1 MSYNP
6 SELYYTSLQ
15 GLKQEGMAYNETGIP
30 MKKVLILTNSFRE
43 QAPVEYKVKRLKEVF
58 ASYGVSAD
66 VRSAK
71 DLPAGFEDSETV
83 GFDFSPYGFAI
94 DLDKDEQ
101 YAYFLETK
109 IPLVNSAK
117 SMSLCNNKFMTYL
130 ALSGSGIRM
139 PYTLPSHLCYTKGD
153 FSLGKEKDYLDFVE
167 SKLSYPLIV
176 KNCYGSLGR
185 QVYLVRDRK
194 ELESL
199 ETNLALEQ
207 HLFQKFVKSSVGQDF
222 RILVVGGKAVAWMK
236 RKNDHDFRSNIAL
249 GGVGYAVEPPEE
261 YKRTAEK
268 AASLLGLD
276 YGGVDL
282 LIGEHGEPVLSEVNS
297 NAFFSEIEKIS
308 RVDVTKILVERLLRK
323 YPL

>member
-1 MSYNP
+1 
-6 SELYYTSLQ
+6 
-15 GLKQEGMAYNETGIP
+15 

-43 QAPVEYKVKRLKEVF
+43 QAPVEYKVERLKEVF
-58 ASYGVSAD
+58 AKRSVD
-66 VRSAK
+66 VDVFPAK
-71 DLPAGFEDSETV
+71 DLFIGYLDSETV
-83 GFDFSPYGFAI
+83 GFDFSRYGFAI

-117 SMSLCNNKFMTYL
+117 AMSLCNNKFMTYL
-130 ALSGSGIRM
+130 ALNGSSIRM
-139 PYTLPSHLCYTKGD
+139 PYTLPSHLCYVQSD
-153 FSLGKEKDYLDFVE
+153 FSLEKEKDYLDFVE
-167 SKLSYPLIV
+167 RKLSYPLIV

-185 QVYLVRDRK
+185 QVYLVKDRN
-194 ELESL
+194 ELDAL
-199 ETNLALEQ
+199 EERLALEQ
-207 HLFQKFVKSSVGQDF
+207 HLFQKFVASSVGRDY
-222 RILVVGGKAVAWMK
+222 RILVVGNKAAAWMM

-261 YKRTAEK
+261 YKRVAEK
-268 AASLLGLD
+268 AATLLGLD
-276 YGGVDL
+276 YAGVDL

-308 RVDVTKILVERLLRK
+308 HVDVTSLLVDRLLEK